1 MCILKNPVPKIM
13 LRNYAVCFFHF
24 FSDLQH
30 VNHKSLFEN
39 SLSQFQK
46 MDNKNL
52 VHFLKF
58 LDFIFMFGR
67 TLIILYI
74 LLNI

>member
-1 MCILKNPVPKIM
+1 MCILKNPVPKFM
-13 LRNYAVCFFHF
+13 LRNYAASFFRI
-24 FSDLQH
+24 FSVLQH
-30 VNHKSLFEN
+30 DSHNSLFEN

-58 LDFIFMFGR
+58 LDFIFMFER
-67 TLIILYI
+67 IYYFT
-74 LLNI
+74 